1 MSMQHRHDI
10 AAFKG
15 NAESINSSEMK
26 IANSTVMTPVKATQ
40 AFK

>member
-1 MSMQHRHDI
+1 MQHRRDI

-15 NAESINSSEMK
+15 NTESVNSSEMK
-26 IANSTVMTPVKATQ
+26 IANSTVMTSVKVTQ